1 MVGRTMKWVVV
12 GASGRTGG
20 HVVDLLLADGHDVI
34 AIARRA
40 SATLVPRPGLHI
52 VDHDIRDPT
61 GLHDHVAGCNRGV
74 SAIGVGA
81 TRAATTAYS
90 AGTQNLLAALDDDQ
104 PLAVVSAAP
113 VGDRHQ
119 FPWMDRTVVM
129 PMLDRFF
136 GASYNDMRLMESL
149 LTTSD
154 RAWVSLR
161 PPRLLDRPATGT
173 WRLGL
178 DESPPRTRSI
188 TIGDLAAAL
197 IETVNR
203 PDLHGKAVY
212 VTN

>member
-1 MVGRTMKWVVV
+1 MKWAVV
-12 GASGRTGG
+12 GASGRTGR
-20 HVVDLLLADGHDVI
+20 HVVDLLLADGHDVV

-40 SATLVPRPGLHI
+40 SGTLVPRPGLHI
-52 VDHDIRDPT
+52 VDHDIRDST
-61 GLHDHVAGCNRGV
+61 GLHDHVAGGDRAV

-81 TRAATTAYS
+81 SRAPATAYS

-129 PMLDRFF
+129 PVLDRFF
-136 GASYNDMRLMESL
+136 GASYADMRQMESL
-149 LTTSD
+149 LTASD

-178 DESPPRTRSI
+178 DKPPPRTRSI
-188 TIGDLAAAL
+188 TVGDLAAAL
-197 IETVNR
+197 IDAVNQ
-203 PDLHGKAVY
+203 PDLHGNAVY